1 MISIQEKNQKIL
13 IKNTIY
19 GIIPS
24 KGCDYM
30 AIAVPAK
37 LLERTEKYASRI
49 AQHSEKLSIMY
60 KKCCLN
66 TLETAAEYL
75 DDGSVFVL
83 TGDIPAMWLRD
94 STAEVSNYIP
104 AAAEDEDTAA
114 IIRGVIRKQREYIK
128 IDPYANA
135 FKKAPDS
142 HREFDDYP
150 RNLPIVW
157 ERKYEIDS
165 LCYPIRL
172 AYLYLKATGDKSIL
186 DDDFIETAKI
196 TVDLWITEQNHIEKS
211 PYRFTRKRCKEKDT
225 LVNDGLGR
233 DVACTGM
240 TWSGFRPS
248 DDACRYGYLV
258 ASNMFA
264 YVELG
269 HLEEMLSAAGCEA
282 ELIEK
287 VKKLR
292 GEIYEGINK
301 YAVVT
306 AENGKKIFAN
316 EVDGKGNYFCYDD
329 ANVPSLLS
337 APYLGYCRADDEIY
351 RNTREF
357 ILSKNNPYYYEGK
370 YAKGVGSPHTPEGY
384 IWHIALSMQGLTS
397 DNPDEIRDLLKM
409 LETTDAGTNL
419 MHEGFKADNPDKF
432 TRPWFSWSCSLFAEL
447 CEKAVNEGII

>member
-1 MISIQEKNQKIL
+1 MAISI
-13 IKNTIY
+13 
-19 GIIPS
+19 
-24 KGCDYM
+24 
-30 AIAVPAK
+30 PAK
-37 LLERTEKYASRI
+37 LLERIEKYSSKI
-49 AQHSEKLSIMY
+49 NGYSEKLAVMY

-66 TLETAAEYL
+66 TLETAAERL

-94 STAEVSNYIP
+94 STAEVSHYIP
-104 AAAEDEDTAA
+104 AAADDEETAE
-114 IIRGVIRKQREYIK
+114 IIRGVIKKQREYIK

-135 FKKAPDS
+135 FKKVPDS

-150 RNLPIVW
+150 LNLPIVW

-172 AYLYLKATGDKSIL
+172 AYLYFKATGDKSIL

-196 TVDLWITEQNHIEKS
+196 TVDLWKTEQNHITDS
-211 PYRFTRKRCKEKDT
+211 PYRFTRKNCNEKDT
-225 LVNDGLGR
+225 LINGGLGR
-233 DVACTGM
+233 EVSFTGM

-269 HLEEMLSAAGCEA
+269 HLLEMMNEIKADEQLISEA
-282 ELIEK
+282 NR
-287 VKKLR
+287 LR
-292 GEIYEGINK
+292 EDIYEGINK

-306 AENGKKIFAN
+306 AEDGSKNFAN
-316 EVDGKGNYFCYDD
+316 EVDGRGNYFCYDD

-351 RNTREF
+351 QNTRKF

-397 DNPDEIRDLLKM
+397 GSPEEITEILGM
-409 LETTDAGTNL
+409 LENTDAGTYL
-419 MHEGFKADNPDKF
+419 MHEGFMADDPEKY